1 MNYVRPTSKP
11 NYFDVPASLAELAQ
25 ETQILAIPSG
35 RSTFFASFLSCE
47 KEMKKSLLPDRKWNN
62 EYLLEKIEK

>member
-35 RSTFFASFLSCE
+35 RSTFFASFLSCQ
-47 KEMKKSLLPDRKWNN
+47 KEMKKKYDIITKTIRL
-62 EYLLEKIEK
+62 YG